1 MILRNKCWPEWDQVN
16 TYIVTSPKFMRY
28 ATLTKSF
35 LLQPFAK
42 AVKVVPGVHGHD
54 RVYVFGFSASRALR
68 RVKYDLRNGRTD
80 QNESSSLLRK
90 NTRQY
95 SKRLDSFRFHF
106 LK

>member
-1 MILRNKCWPEWDQVN
+1 MILFNERWSKWNKVN
-16 TYIVTSPKFMRY
+16 TYIVIQPKFMRY
-28 ATLTKSF
+28 ATLAKSF

-42 AVKVVPGVHGHD
+42 AIKVVPAVHSSY
-54 RVYVFGFSASRALR
+54 RVYVFGFSAARALT
-68 RVKYDLRNGRTD
+68 RVKYNLRNGRTD

-95 SKRLDSFRFHF
+95 SKRIDGFRFHF